1 MIRLSNGHSF
11 EYVLSSS
18 SFGYGDDGWFFQKP
32 LVWYGAIEPELFTIV
47 TKTLTLKPLKG
58 NFTWWNPLGSVRLID
73 GGMVNKI
80 GLTNPG
86 IIYWLEKIAPT
97 INFKENN
104 IVVSIHGKEEELV
117 EMAKMLN
124 RIPLVGIEVNL
135 SCPNVGR
142 RESIVNILS
151 SVRAVKAASRHP
163 IIIKASV
170 DDKWYI
176 SIAAELR
183 GVVGAIS
190 LNSVPWNMVFPHSRT
205 PFAALEMRVGGGG
218 GGVSGAPAQQKNW
231 MAVGELVAQGF
242 LPVIAPSAMSEADVG
257 TLFKMGAHAVSFG
270 ALQLRRPW
278 APTQIVKRIRKQ
290 ESVTMMR

>member
-1 MIRLSNGHSF
+1 MITLSNGHSF
-11 EYVLSSS
+11 EHVLSSS
-18 SFGYGDDGWFFQKP
+18 SFGYGDGWFFQRP
-32 LVWYGAIEPELFTIV
+32 LVWCGAIKPNLFTIV

-58 NFTWWNPLGSVRLID
+58 NFTWWNPLGSVRFID

-86 IIYWLEKIAPT
+86 IIYWLNKIAPT
-97 INFKENN
+97 INFRDNN

-117 EMAKMLN
+117 EMARMLN

-142 RESIVNILS
+142 RESIQTILS
-151 SVRAVKAASRHP
+151 SVRAVKVASQHP
-163 IIIKASV
+163 IIIKVSV
-170 DDKWYI
+170 DQGCI
-176 SIAAELR
+176 SIAALLR
-183 GVVGAIS
+183 GVVGAVS

-205 PFAALEMRVGGGG
+205 PLAALEMRVGGGG
-218 GGVSGAPAQQKNW
+218 GGVSGAPAQHRNW
-231 MAVGELVAQGF
+231 MAVGELVAQDS

-278 APTQIVKRIRKQ
+278 APTHIVESMKSKRALLC
-290 ESVTMMR
+290 